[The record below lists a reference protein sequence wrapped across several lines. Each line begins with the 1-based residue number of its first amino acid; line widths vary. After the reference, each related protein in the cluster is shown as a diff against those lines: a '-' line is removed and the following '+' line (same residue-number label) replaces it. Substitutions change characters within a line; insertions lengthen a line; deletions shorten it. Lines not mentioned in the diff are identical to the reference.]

1 MNYVDNYPNMNT
13 IAKFQVFFQSMVMI
27 LLINSLLMNKLS
39 NQTILKSV
47 PMINCFPKINGLKNP
62 SITCS
67 YSFDSGQP
75 QPVSYQ
81 KCLMHMC
88 LMVAEVGI
96 IRRIHCIWCLS
107 WGDGIGESE
116 LELLLSMEFSKWL
129 TWTSWQSGSIGLTG
143 FLTRQLP
150 HKHSRRYGIKLQILL
165 WHLLKS
171 HAVSFLP
178 LPFGSKI
185 SILHFIALHCFLE
198 TYFFFFFP
206 QIEALWQA
214 YIKEVY

>member
-1 MNYVDNYPNMNT
+1 MKWNRINGTIWKNLINYVDNYSNLNT

-67 YSFDSGQP
+67 YSSDSGQP

-143 FLTRQLP
+143 FLTRQLDCP
-150 HKHSRRYGIKLQILL
+150 
-165 WHLLKS
+165 
-171 HAVSFLP
+171 
-178 LPFGSKI
+178 I
-185 SILHFIALHCFLE
+185 SIPGDMEWSCKSSYDFYSKVMLCHFYHCHLG
-198 TYFFFFFP
+198 
-206 QIEALWQA
+206 Q
-214 YIKEVY
+214 K